1 MEATAQV
8 SSTIWLQ
15 CYGLSKKKLTRPII
29 LARLGF
35 QQKQDYVNNLG
46 RPVSSRYSH
55 GLFRQY
61 ISGGKVYNL
70 TAKREDI
77 VQKIESVTDIIELY
91 NRRLNWLNSSSRSVF
106 GVVQEQSVV
115 IILDLSAPSKVQH
128 SLCQEAICLVIREQI
143 RHISKF
149 NLIWVSQEPV
159 KWHEKAMRVTQRS
172 VEEAMEWIW
181 HLQPSPVANVN
192 SAAEAVSEALDN
204 QGVEAMY
211 YFSVGDAP
219 VAKIQK
225 LKKTIENS
233 PCPLH
238 VVCYNPHK
246 VEIVTLMS
254 GLSRQTSGRFHVY
267 LEKSKEE
274 GMKTNQSNG
283 YPDMPEA
290 SEHLPELDL
299 RKDELLIRSELSE
312 AQETLNQLQHI
323 WKTFYNSEEVVEK
336 DNGRMVE
343 ETSEDCVSSKEWLE
357 EFGLKP
363 QKLQFYDAL
372 ADCAFRHS
380 DGVVDIKTKPKDESI
395 QTDAENNMK
404 MINAKYC
411 DRFVHV
417 LWKDDS
423 VVHVHI
429 SKEKCRWYEEKMETA
444 LDKMKRRVQWLQNGS
459 RELFGTVL
467 EDQVY
472 ILIDTSHSM
481 KDKLFLLKEKILQLL
496 QEQLKHKR
504 MFNFVKFDSK
514 VEAWKPNLA
523 AVNEENM
530 KEAWSWIKDLQVG
543 SSTNTLKALQVSL
556 TDSNTQAVYLLTDG
570 RPDQPTDT
578 ILEQVSILNQIP
590 IHTISFNCEDTEANR
605 FLYEISSKTGGRF
618 HAYSSYHKEPV
629 APQPFVSEDIQLL
642 LNEIEEG
649 KSTFEKIKKLHTECL
664 MLDWYHNGDPDV
676 SQRKFQKQSPKR
688 MESAHELRS
697 SNSSSLLHRSSLSPP
712 RLRQKKKRHAEHTR
726 SSLLRALSHGVR
738 LSESAVDLH
747 IPSESKELFL
757 NMDKKT
763 ASVLKDLN
771 LIEGSEIQR
780 KVKKLPKNSLDISSS
795 RWLRTN
801 GLIPRR
807 LTIMDALAPTT
818 VPHSATYIPILHKHI
833 VSKVFDEVLPL
844 AHTSGNRKRITLIN
858 PQAVNLSDYK
868 EKLQQAIKSYE
879 RRLNLIIW
887 RALSQEERDNFGSDA
902 PISYLDNKEAL
913 LQALDRLGWP
923 VSADN
928 VTLLEEEIQAGKTYL
943 QQALDLQEVTKKKSF
958 TENSDTQT
966 NHEENETL
974 KIKQKS
980 KRTFL
985 DTLRGQKV
993 IARSEID
1000 GFYYAGTVL
1009 KSINSRKALVDFW
1022 LGENEVVPIRFI
1034 IQTGGAIP
1042 WPILKVG
1049 DCVFS
1054 KTGARGGGG
1063 CYVPAVVIATPR
1075 TDAAD
1080 KLYTVL
1086 KYNNRKEHCL
1096 RSELIKISPSQFA
1109 VSCGYIRKPQMIDF
1123 TIPSVQLAKPL
1134 LKPVPP
1140 KEEKKPPSV
1149 SRSRR
1154 SVVNHFGSRTPSD
1167 SDSLESTDGTDA
1179 ERNLLNENI
1188 MNKLED
1194 LASKVTQYQNEQKE
1208 NQKTMQVYIKEL
1220 KEHNSHR
1227 YTKDLQEDE
1236 KDTAKQKINM
1246 VEQLKLLIPIRK
1258 TEKEKDETPIFST
1271 GPQHLLRKKVL
1282 SVCSH
1287 NGWYEEGSIMHDC
1300 GDSTYFV
1307 QKPSG
1312 EMARI
1317 HRDDLLADT
1326 DDYKEEIKENDPVIG
1341 PHPLHP
1347 RSYCPGVVLQSTP
1360 DLKVTVRYY
1369 DSVEGCAP
1377 REHIYSICPETYK
1390 KATSYI
1396 LECEK
1401 RWVGQPVV
1409 ARNDETGTFHLAEV
1423 KQQTDNHKKYV
1434 ISWADGTTAIQDM
1447 EWIFGKFSE
1456 PHVLNVGDHVLTLAY
1471 PSSLTFLPGIITAI
1485 SGTMLQIL
1493 FFNGKRCQNT
1503 EAHHCFGLSKKTYDE
1518 AVQFYYGNNQT
1529 VDSAEDL
1536 IISENE
1542 DSLSCVSSFTISTI
1556 DIERKLLKLKSSSRL
1571 TITRSM
1577 SFPGQMVQQ
1586 RYKTWNGFLESS
1598 ASHMYSMLAIMF

>member
-8 SSTIWLQ
+8 SSTLWLQ
-15 CYGLSKKKLTRPII
+15 SYGLSKKKLTMPKI

-55 GLFRQY
+55 GLFQQY
-61 ISGGKVYNL
+61 TCDGKIYNL
-70 TAKREDI
+70 TAKKEDI
-77 VQKIESVTDIIELY
+77 LKKIESVTDVIELY
-91 NRRLNWLNSSSRSVF
+91 KRRLDWLNSSSQSAF
-106 GVVQEQSVV
+106 GVVQEQSAV

-128 SLCQEAICLVIREQI
+128 NLCREAICLVIKEQI

-149 NLIWVSQEPV
+149 NLILVSQEPV

-172 VEEAMEWIW
+172 IEEAMEWIW
-181 HLQPSPVANVN
+181 NLQPSSVASMD
-192 SAAEAVSEALDN
+192 SAAEAVAEALDN
-204 QGVEAMY
+204 QVEAIY

-225 LKKTIENS
+225 LKQTIENS

-246 VEIVTLMS
+246 AETITMMS
-254 GLSRQTSGRFHVY
+254 ELSLQTSGRFHIH
-267 LEKSKEE
+267 LEKSKEDE
-274 GMKTNQSNG
+274 RKTNQSKG

-290 SEHLPELDL
+290 SKVLAELDL
-299 RKDELLIRSELSE
+299 KKDELLIRTELSE
-312 AQETLNQLQHI
+312 AQENLNQLQDI
-323 WKTFYNSEEVVEK
+323 WKTFYNSEDEK
-336 DNGRMVE
+336 NFDTRVE
-343 ETSEDCVSSKEWLE
+343 ETLENCVSSKEWLE

-363 QKLQFYDAL
+363 QKLLFYDAL

-380 DGVVDIKTKPKDESI
+380 DGVVDIKTKPEDESI
-395 QTDAENNMK
+395 QTDAENNLK
-404 MINAKYC
+404 MVNAKYC

-429 SKEKCRWYEEKMETA
+429 SKEKCRWYEEKLRTA
-444 LDKMKRRVQWLQNGS
+444 LDKMIRRVQWLQNGS
-459 RELFGTVL
+459 RELFGSIL

-514 VEAWKPNLA
+514 VEAWKPKLV
-523 AVNEENM
+523 AVNEENI
-530 KEAWSWIKDLQVG
+530 KEAWSWIKELQVG
-543 SSTNTLKALQVSL
+543 SSTNTLKALQVAL

-570 RPDQPTDT
+570 RPNQPTDT
-578 ILEQVSILNQIP
+578 ILNQVTIINQIP
-590 IHTISFNCEDTEANR
+590 IHTISFNCDDTEANS

-618 HAYSSYHKEPV
+618 HTYSSYLKDPD

-649 KSTFEKIKKLHTECL
+649 QSTFEKIKKLHTECL
-664 MLDWYHNGDPDV
+664 MLDWYRNGDTDLP
-676 SQRKFQKQSPKR
+676 QRTFQKQNHTR
-688 MESAHELRS
+688 MQSAHELRS
-697 SNSSSLLHRSSLSPP
+697 SNSSSLLHGSSLSPP
-712 RLRQKKKRHAEHTR
+712 WLHKRKKKRHAEQTR

-738 LSESAVDLH
+738 LSESAIDLH

-763 ASVLKDLN
+763 ASVLKELN
-771 LIEGSEIQR
+771 LIEGSKVQE
-780 KVKKLPKNSLDISSS
+780 KVKKLPKTSLDISSS
-795 RWLRTN
+795 RWLKTY

-818 VPHSATYIPILHKHI
+818 VPHSAKYVPILQKHI

-844 AHTSGNRKRITLIN
+844 AHISGNRKRITLIN

-879 RRLNLIIW
+879 RRLSLIVW
-887 RALSQEERDNFGSDA
+887 RALSQEERDNFDSDV

-923 VSADN
+923 VSADD
-928 VTLLEEEIQAGKTYL
+928 VMLLEEEIQAGKTYL
-943 QQALDLQEVTKKKSF
+943 QQALDLQETTMKKTV

-974 KIKQKS
+974 KIKEKS

-1009 KSINSRKALVDFW
+1009 KSINSRRALVDFW

-1042 WPILKVG
+1042 WPTLKVG

-1054 KTGARGGGG
+1054 KTGARGGGGG

-1080 KLYTVL
+1080 KLYSVL

-1096 RSELIKISPSQFA
+1096 RSQLIKISPSQFA
-1109 VSCGYIRKPQMIDF
+1109 VSCGYIRKAQMIDF

-1134 LKPVPP
+1134 LKPTPP
-1140 KEEKKPPSV
+1140 KEEKKHQSV
-1149 SRSRR
+1149 SRRSRR

-1167 SDSLESTDGTDA
+1167 NDSLASNDGTDR
-1179 ERNLLNENI
+1179 ERKILNENI

-1194 LASKVTQYQNEQKE
+1194 LALQVTQYQNEQKE
-1208 NQKTMQVYIKEL
+1208 NQKAIQVYIEEL

-1227 YTKDLQEDE
+1227 DTRDFQEDE
-1236 KDTAKQKINM
+1236 QDTAKQKINM

-1258 TEKEKDETPIFST
+1258 TEKEKDEIPVLST
-1271 GPQHLLRKKVL
+1271 DPLPLPGKKVL
-1282 SVCSH
+1282 SICSH
-1287 NGWYEEGSIMHDC
+1287 NGWYEEGSIIHDC

-1307 QKPSG
+1307 EKPSG
-1312 EMARI
+1312 EVARI
-1317 HRDDLLADT
+1317 HRDDLLTDT
-1326 DDYKEEIKENDPVIG
+1326 DDYKKEIKESDPVIG

-1347 RSYCPGVVLQSTP
+1347 GSYCPGVALHSTP
-1360 DLKVTVRYY
+1360 DLKVPVRYY
-1369 DSVEGCAP
+1369 DSVEACAP
-1377 REHIYSICPETYK
+1377 REYIYSVCSEKYK
-1390 KATSYI
+1390 KTTSYI

-1423 KQQTDNHKKYV
+1423 KKQTDNHKKYV
-1434 ISWADGTTAIQDM
+1434 ISWADGTTAVQDM
-1447 EWIFGKFSE
+1447 EWIFGKFSK

-1471 PSSLTFLPGIITAI
+1471 PSSLTFLPGIVTVI

-1493 FFNGKRCQNT
+1493 FCNGKRCQNM
-1503 EAHHCFGLSKKTYDE
+1503 EAHHCFGLSKKAYDD
-1518 AVQFYYGNNQT
+1518 AVQFYYENNQAI
-1529 VDSAEDL
+1529 DSDEDL
-1536 IISENE
+1536 IISANE
-1542 DSLSCVSSFTISTI
+1542 DSRSDVSSFTISSVDT
-1556 DIERKLLKLKSSSRL
+1556 ERKLSK
-1571 TITRSM
+1571 
-1577 SFPGQMVQQ
+1577 V
-1586 RYKTWNGFLESS
+1586 
-1598 ASHMYSMLAIMF
+1598 